1 MRDGSRQPGAESG
14 KEQRS
19 RAPFDGVG
27 GVEFE
32 VVDAEMEF
40 GRDGGETDLAARA
53 RYRANVAEHPVD
65 GGSVDQAIF
74 MHGTT
79 PELAL

>member
-1 MRDGSRQPGAESG
+1 
-14 KEQRS
+14 
-19 RAPFDGVG
+19 
-27 GVEFE
+27 
-32 VVDAEMEF
+32 MEF